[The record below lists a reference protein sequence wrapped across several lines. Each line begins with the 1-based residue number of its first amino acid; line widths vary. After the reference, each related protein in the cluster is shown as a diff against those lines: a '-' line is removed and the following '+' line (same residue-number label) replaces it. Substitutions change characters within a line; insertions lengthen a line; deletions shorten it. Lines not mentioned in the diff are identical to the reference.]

1 MPGPPQARVSDMHI
15 CPMCAPPPPAPPVPA
30 PMPILPPC
38 ELTVLVAKLPAARM
52 GDMCASVT
60 PPAPHPIAKG
70 SMTVMIGKKPA
81 ARIGMDLCAGG
92 GVILPPGAVTVF
104 TGG

>member
-1 MPGPPQARVSDMHI
+1 MPGPPQARMLDMHI
-15 CPMCAPPPPAPPVPA
+15 CAMCAPPAPVPVPA
-30 PMPILPPC
+30 PMPIIPPC
-38 ELTVLVAKLPAARM
+38 EFTVIVCKKPAARM

-70 SMTVMIGKKPA
+70 SMTVMIGKRPA
-81 ARIGMDLCAGG
+81 ARMGIDLCAGG
-92 GVILPPGAVTVF
+92 GVILPPCAITVF